1 VITIV
6 RAAEADWVAAR
17 DVRLQALA
25 ADPSAF
31 GSTLERELRFTE
43 SDWRQRLAGGGWHL
57 ALAGDVPVG
66 LVSSRP
72 LTGEQAELE
81 INAMW
86 VRPDQRGQRIGEQL
100 LAAAIDGAG
109 TRKVRLW
116 VTTGNDAAIALY
128 ARHGFVP
135 TGRTE
140 PLPSDPR
147 LIMLEYALSPA

>member
-1 VITIV
+1 MITIV
-6 RAAEADWVAAR
+6 RATEADWPAAR

-31 GSTLERELRFTE
+31 GSTLERELAFTE
-43 SDWRQRLAGGGWHL
+43 AHWRQRLTSGVWHL
-57 ALAGDVPVG
+57 AFADGLPVG
-66 LVSSRP
+66 LVSSRL

-86 VRPDQRGQRIGEQL
+86 VRPDQRGQRVGEQL
-100 LAAAIDGAG
+100 LAAALAAAG

-128 ARHGFVP
+128 TRHGFVP

-147 LIMLEYALSPA
+147 LMMLEYALSRA